1 MQAHSVNPADCAKQ
15 LFLFNSGKAELLTD
29 ACQQALSPPAEG
41 EPPDH
46 RGTAPGIYKRNRIVP

>member
-1 MQAHSVNPADCAKQ
+1 MQARCVDTAARAKQ
-15 LFLFNSGKAELLTD
+15 LFFFDSGKAELLTA
-29 ACQQALSPPAEG
+29 ACQRALPPPAEG